1 MNRQLWLEPDI
12 LQLFTELQ
20 HRSRNFLL
28 LVVDCSCKNL
38 GAAAGH
44 VELLSQLG
52 EANSQLLMY
61 RVPCCGDNT
70 GSYFRN
76 DWDAE
81 RVKSLLVDPF
91 TFHLSPD
98 PLEAPQAP
106 QVRQVR
112 QVRQVHGG
120 YGAAE
125 DPKDDEPKGPKGQ
138 GTVVRR
144 WGRKT

>member
-20 HRSRNFLL
+20 RRSRNFLL

-38 GAAAGH
+38 GAAAGQ
-44 VELLSQLG
+44 VELLSELG
-52 EANSQLLMY
+52 EESEEQKQKLLMY

-98 PLEAPQAP
+98 PLEVQVQQVQLGGRGGYRADP
-106 QVRQVR
+106 QV
-112 QVRQVHGG
+112 
-120 YGAAE
+120 
-125 DPKDDEPKGPKGQ
+125 DDAKESTGPK